1 MKKNLLPL
9 LYALTAMLLVGALW
23 FLYSKTQETDFA
35 LENRI
40 VTEFRALEAIDAEWT
55 VDSLQAKTGLNRRYA
70 AGQSPAERIAAARGA
85 LGAELMALGQPEALK
100 AYGELTVVLD
110 KKREVA
116 ARFASQNQA
125 LRESLRFVSDKG
137 AEFLAELR
145 EYQQEAAGSRAKD
158 AAAVAERLSTLG
170 LRINELLT
178 ETLRYNLLSDVEAL
192 PRIDASL
199 KDLTERLT
207 EYPGEIAAN
216 AQALV
221 VKFGEVR
228 RQKSVEDG
236 VLAELAALPVK
247 QRIEAVATALDQAQ
261 ARALEA
267 TAFYRQ
273 LLIGYSALLLLAIA
287 WFAWRLVHSYRLVQQ
302 SNAQLADANE
312 NLEHRV
318 ESRTAELGDALR
330 HLKESEAALIQSEK
344 MSSLGQMIAGVA
356 HEINTPLAYVRNGL
370 QVLEERLPGATG
382 IVLESRAL
390 LGLMAD
396 GTASEEQISEQY
408 GRVQGLCDKI
418 IADDGLGELAS
429 LIRDG
434 LYGIDQ
440 ISEIVTNLKNFSRL
454 DRSKVAHFN
463 LNDGLEST
471 LVIAKNVVKTKKIE
485 RDFDQDAF
493 VTCSPSQINQVFLN
507 LITNAAQATGNDGV
521 IKISSKKAGDQV
533 IVQVRDNGSGIPA
546 DVLPRIFDPFFT
558 TKKVGEGTGLGLS
571 IAYKIIS
578 QHGGRIEA
586 SSPPGQGTCFTITL
600 PVQPPAEAKDQTV
613 TMPKL
618 AIAA

>member
-40 VTEFRALEAIDAEWT
+40 VTEFRTLEAIDAEWT

-100 AYGELTVVLD
+100 AYGELTVVLE

-228 RQKSVEDG
+228 RQKSVEDA

-408 GRVQGLCDKI
+408 GRVQGLCDTI

-571 IAYKIIS
+571 IAYKIVS

-586 SSPPGQGTCFTITL
+586 SSPRGQGTCFTITL

>member
-40 VTEFRALEAIDAEWT
+40 VTEFRTLEAIDAEWT

>member
-35 LENRI
+35 LVNRI

-100 AYGELTVVLD
+100 AYGELTVVLE

-221 VKFGEVR
+221 VKFCEVR
-228 RQKSVEDG
+228 RQKSVEDA

-408 GRVQGLCDKI
+408 GRVQGLCDTI

-463 LNDGLEST
+463 LNEGLEST

>member
-1 MKKNLLPL
+1 MKKILLQFT
-9 LYALTAMLLVGALW
+9 YALAAILLVGALW

-35 LENRI
+35 RENRI
-40 VTEFRALEAIDAEWT
+40 VSGLRELEAIDAEWT

-70 AGQSPAERIAAARGA
+70 AGQSPAERIAVARSG
-85 LGAELMALGQPEALK
+85 LSAELMALEQPEALK
-100 AYGELTVVLD
+100 AYNGLGAVLD

-116 ARFASQNQA
+116 ARFAKQNQA

-145 EYQQEAAGSRAKD
+145 EYQQEASQSRARD
-158 AAAVAERLSTLG
+158 AATTAERLSTLG

-178 ETLRYNLLSDVEAL
+178 ETLRYNLLSDAEAL

-199 KDLTERLT
+199 KDLTERLSQ
-207 EYPGEIAAN
+207 YPDDIAVN

-228 RQKSVEDG
+228 GQKAAEDTI
-236 VLAELAALPVK
+236 LAELAALPVK
-247 QRIEAVATALDQAQ
+247 QRIEAVAQAIDQAQ
-261 ARALEA
+261 ARTLEG
-267 TAFYRQ
+267 TAFHRQ

-318 ESRTAELGDALR
+318 DARTAELGDALR
-330 HLKESEAALIQSEK
+330 HLKDSEAALIQSEK

-370 QVLEERLPGATG
+370 QVLDERLPAATG
-382 IVLESRAL
+382 IVAESRAL
-390 LGLMAD
+390 LALMAD
-396 GTASEEQISEQY
+396 GEAAEEQISAQY
-408 GRVQGLCDKI
+408 TRVQTMCDEI
-418 IADDGLGELAS
+418 AADDGINELAS

-463 LNDGLEST
+463 LNEGLQST
-471 LVIAKNVVKTKKIE
+471 LVIAKNVVKTKQIE
-485 RDFDQDAF
+485 REFDNDAF

-507 LITNAAQATGNDGV
+507 LITNAAQATGDHGV
-521 IKISSKKAGDQV
+521 IHLSSKKFGDQV
-533 IVQVRDNGSGIPA
+533 VVKVRDNGHGIPA

-578 QHGGRIEA
+578 QHGGSIKVD
-586 SSPPGQGTCFTITL
+586 SSPETGTCFTVTL
-600 PVQPPAEAKDQTV
+600 PVQPPAEAQDQTM
-613 TMPKL
+613 TKL
-618 AIAA
+618 QAALAA